1 MHHLVFHELLPL
13 LFKDMM
19 QIHEGIVFM
28 DLSAVVYV
36 LVLTRKGVT
45 LNVKPIVINVVVL
58 VAVQSQF
65 LCSLF

>member
-1 MHHLVFHELLPL
+1 
-13 LFKDMM
+13 MM
-19 QIHEGIVFM
+19 QIHEEVVFM

-45 LNVKPIVINVVVL
+45 LNVQPIVINVVVF